1 MKKAIVS
8 VFLASMVFAGTGFAQ
23 NQNAAQ
29 QNTKPTSSAPTP
41 APKETHGKDV
51 SSTAQSTPSEP
62 GKGQVVSTEAKDNHG
77 QEMKKEK
84 AHHGKGHGKGHSK
97 GPKK

>member
-1 MKKAIVS
+1 MKKVIVS
-8 VFLASMVFAGTGFAQ
+8 AAFLAAMLLAGTGFAQ
-23 NQNAAQ
+23 NAASSKT
-29 QNTKPTSSAPTP
+29 NPTSPAPAP
-41 APKETHGKDV
+41 APKENHGKEV
-51 SSTAQSTPSEP
+51 SGTAQSTPSGP

-84 AHHGKGHGKGHSK
+84 AHHGEGHGKGHHK